1 MSTQTLLKFAE
12 MLPSASFQ
20 CSKAFQIFNQGIL
33 LRGLSPIAPN
43 TGAGGACVLGPGHVA
58 KAEHTEGPSGSQPLI
73 AHPIFEVVD
82 SQATISPA
90 P

>member
-1 MSTQTLLKFAE
+1 MVEGFMARTCHLTSILQT
-12 MLPSASFQ
+12 
-20 CSKAFQIFNQGIL
+20 
-33 LRGLSPIAPN
+33 
-43 TGAGGACVLGPGHVA
+43 GPGHVA
-58 KAEHTEGPSGSQPLI
+58 KAENTEGPSGSQPLI

>member
-1 MSTQTLLKFAE
+1 MVEGFMAHTCHLTSILQT
-12 MLPSASFQ
+12 
-20 CSKAFQIFNQGIL
+20 
-33 LRGLSPIAPN
+33 
-43 TGAGGACVLGPGHVA
+43 GPGHVA
-58 KAEHTEGPSGSQPLI
+58 KAENTEGPSGSQPLI